1 MEAPGNPFGDFE
13 DEPVATKTPPKRP
26 PPPKIPQPSK
36 PSRKKGRAPP
46 PPKGQAPAPPNES
59 RPKRPPPP
67 KPKEAA
73 PGHGHPLVKRE
84 VVNKEE
90 EIKSEMIELE
100 QKLQDLEVNAA
111 KLEDMLRFSTEQGQ
125 KVFYMSRSYTFLP
138 FYRMML

>member
-1 MEAPGNPFGDFE
+1 MAS
-13 DEPVATKTPPKRP
+13 KTPPKRP
-26 PPPKIPQPSK
+26 PPPKLPSK

-46 PPKGQAPAPPNES
+46 PPKGQAPAPPGES

-67 KPKEAA
+67 RPKEAA

-84 VVNKEE
+84 VTNKEE

-125 KVFYMSRSYTFLP
+125 KVHF
-138 FYRMML
+138 